1 MKTLYIE
8 SGCRRTNDLLCDIML
23 KEAKLNAHLLA
34 LVNIVEK
41 DYQKGYINKR
51 ERFSLMMAEF
61 VFFYEFVTIEEE
73 DKMSGLFSYRDLEP
87 MPDNGIFVE
96 MDLVEWLNTD

>member
-41 DYQKGYINKR
+41 DYQKGFFNNQ

-61 VFFYEFVTIEEE
+61 ISFYDFVSIEE
-73 DKMSGLFSYRDLEP
+73 DGQMSGLFCYNDGEP
-87 MPDNGIFVE
+87 IPDDGIFIE
-96 MDLVEWLNTD
+96 MNLAEWLNSD